1 MKSITQHSRR
11 NFMKISATMGGGL
24 LLGFKVFASQ
34 ELDPFTMEETVNGLV
49 EFNAYLSINTDG
61 TVTIFS
67 PNPEVGQGIKTAF
80 PIIVAEELDIDWQR
94 VIVKQAPLDTVKF
107 ERQVAGG
114 SMSIPHSWKRLR
126 EAGAK
131 ARYMLVEAAAKR
143 WSVAASECTTENG
156 VVKHGSGKQLTY
168 GELAVD
174 AAKIEVPKEIKLKDK
189 KNFKIIG
196 KFTKGVDNQAIMTG
210 KPLFGLDIYR
220 EGMMTAMVIHPP
232 AFGMKL
238 KSFDG
243 AAAKAMGGISDVISF
258 KNNVAIVGKSFWE
271 VKKARDLVTI
281 EYEKDKDATLES
293 TADHNRIF
301 TDLMA
306 NGKADVKRK
315 DGDTEGVFKTA
326 AKVVEA
332 EYQCPFLSHA
342 PMEPMNFFADVKDGR
357 AELVGP
363 TQLPQATRDQA
374 AKLLNIPADKI
385 TVEMTRMGGGFGR
398 RLRPDFA
405 MEAAEI
411 SSIVKAPIKLIWT
424 REDDMTGGTYRPAV
438 KYRFKAAL
446 DKTGNLIGYQL
457 RGVGINS
464 GSTVR
469 HDFFPS
475 GAVDNL
481 LLESVEHKSPITTGP
496 WRAPITNFLA
506 GAEQSFLDEVAEAAG
521 KDAVTMRLDLFKKA
535 KASLVGAKVGYDAE
549 RMAKVTEL
557 AAEKSGWFK
566 KKKGVYLGFSVYFS
580 HLSYV
585 AQVAEMV
592 KVKGKPVLKK
602 IYCAVDCG
610 IVVNQSGARNQVM
623 GGIVDGLG
631 HSMYSQI
638 TFKDG
643 ASEQSNFNN
652 YRLIR
657 MNEIPEIEVHFI
669 DNGIDPTGLGE
680 PALPPL
686 SGAIANA
693 LYKVTGKRFRTQ
705 PFFTH
710 NNSLL
715 ETLL

>member
-11 NFMKISATMGGGL
+11 NFLKISATMGGGL

-49 EFNAYLSINTDG
+49 ELNAYLSINTDG

-131 ARYMLVEAAAKR
+131 ARYMLMEAAAKR
-143 WSVAASECTTENG
+143 WGVAASECTTENG
-156 VVKHGSGKQLTY
+156 VVKHSSGKQLMY

-174 AAKIEVPKEIKLKDK
+174 AAKIEAPKDIKLKDK
-189 KNFKIIG
+189 KDFKIIG
-196 KFTKGVDNQAIMTG
+196 KFTKGVDNQDIITG

-232 AFGMKL
+232 AFGIKL

-243 AAAKAMGGISDVISF
+243 AAAKAMSGISDVISF
-258 KNNVAIVGKSFWE
+258 KNNVAIIGKSYWE
-271 VKKARDLVTI
+271 IKKARDLVKV
-281 EYEKDKDATLES
+281 EYEKDVALES
-293 TADHNRIF
+293 TSDHNRIF
-301 TDLMA
+301 NDLMA

-326 AKVVEA
+326 AKVIEA

-342 PMEPMNFFADVKDGR
+342 PMEPMNFFADVKDGKV
-357 AELVGP
+357 ELVGP
-363 TQLPQATRDQA
+363 TQLPQATRDQV
-374 AKLLNIPADKI
+374 AKLLNIPAEKI
-385 TVEMTRMGGGFGR
+385 TVEMTRIGGGFGR

-405 MEAAEI
+405 LEAAEI
-411 SSIVKAPIKLIWT
+411 SSLVKAPIKLVWT

-481 LLESVEHKSPITTGP
+481 LMESVEHKSPITTGP

-535 KASLVGAKVGYDAE
+535 KASLVGAKVAYDAE

-592 KVKGKPVLKK
+592 KVKGKPILKK

-610 IVVNQSGARNQVM
+610 IVVNQSGARNQIM

-631 HSMYSQI
+631 HAMYSQI

-643 ASEQSNFNN
+643 ASEQNNFNN

-657 MNEIPEIEVHFI
+657 MNEIPEIEVHFV

-693 LYKVTGKRFRTQ
+693 LYKVTGKRFRSQ
-705 PFFTH
+705 PFFTE

>member
-1 MKSITQHSRR
+1 
-11 NFMKISATMGGGL
+11 
-24 LLGFKVFASQ
+24 
-34 ELDPFTMEETVNGLV
+34 
-49 EFNAYLSINTDG
+49 
-61 TVTIFS
+61 
-67 PNPEVGQGIKTAF
+67 
-80 PIIVAEELDIDWQR
+80 
-94 VIVKQAPLDTVKF
+94 
-107 ERQVAGG
+107 
-114 SMSIPHSWKRLR
+114 
-126 EAGAK
+126 
-131 ARYMLVEAAAKR
+131 
-143 WSVAASECTTENG
+143 
-156 VVKHGSGKQLTY
+156 
-168 GELAVD
+168 
-174 AAKIEVPKEIKLKDK
+174 
-189 KNFKIIG
+189 
-196 KFTKGVDNQAIMTG
+196 
-210 KPLFGLDIYR
+210 
-220 EGMMTAMVIHPP
+220 
-232 AFGMKL
+232 
-238 KSFDG
+238 
-243 AAAKAMGGISDVISF
+243 
-258 KNNVAIVGKSFWE
+258 
-271 VKKARDLVTI
+271 
-281 EYEKDKDATLES
+281 
-293 TADHNRIF
+293 
-301 TDLMA
+301 
-306 NGKADVKRK
+306 
-315 DGDTEGVFKTA
+315 
-326 AKVVEA
+326 
-332 EYQCPFLSHA
+332 
-342 PMEPMNFFADVKDGR
+342 
-357 AELVGP
+357 
-363 TQLPQATRDQA
+363 
-374 AKLLNIPADKI
+374 
-385 TVEMTRMGGGFGR
+385 
-398 RLRPDFA
+398 
-405 MEAAEI
+405 
-411 SSIVKAPIKLIWT
+411 LIWT

-469 HDFFPS
+469 QDFFPS
-475 GAVDNL
+475 GAVDNI

-535 KASLVGAKVGYDAE
+535 KASLVGAKVAYDAE

-566 KKKGVYLGFSVYFS
+566 KKKGVYLGFSIYFS

-705 PFFTH
+705 PFFSD
-710 NNSLL
+710 NGALL

>member
-49 EFNAYLSINTDG
+49 EFNAYLSVNTDG

-131 ARYMLVEAAAKR
+131 ARFMLMEAAAKR
-143 WSVAASECTTENG
+143 WGVAASECTTENG
-156 VVKHGSGKQLTY
+156 IVKHSSGKLLTY
-168 GELAVD
+168 GELAAE
-174 AAKIEVPKEIKLKDK
+174 AAKIEAPKEIKLKDRK
-189 KNFKIIG
+189 DFKIIG

-210 KPLFGLDIYR
+210 KPLFGLDIQR

-238 KSFDG
+238 KSYDG
-243 AAAKAMGGISDVISF
+243 AVAKALGGISDVISF

-271 VKKARDLVTI
+271 VKKARDLVKV
-281 EYEKDKDATLES
+281 EYEKDAALES
-293 TADHNRIF
+293 TSDHNRIF
-301 TDLMA
+301 SDLMV

-342 PMEPMNFFADVKDGR
+342 PMEPMNFFADVKDGKV
-357 AELVGP
+357 ELIGP
-363 TQLPQATRDQA
+363 TQLPQATRDQV
-374 AKLLNIPADKI
+374 AKLLNIPAEKI

-405 MEAAEI
+405 LEAAEI
-411 SSIVKAPIKLIWT
+411 SSLVKAPIKLIWT

-481 LLESVEHKSPITTGP
+481 LMESVEHKSPITTGP

-535 KASLVGAKVGYDAE
+535 KASIVGAKVAYDAE

-566 KKKGVYLGFSVYFS
+566 KKKGVYLGFSIYFS

-638 TFKDG
+638 TFKNG

-693 LYKVTGKRFRTQ
+693 LYKVTGKRFRSQ
-705 PFFTH
+705 PFFTD
-710 NNSLL
+710 NNALL

>member
-1 MKSITQHSRR
+1 MQNINQHSRR

-49 EFNAYLSINTDG
+49 EFNAYLSVNTDG

-143 WSVAASECTTENG
+143 WAVAASECTTENG
-156 VVKHGSGKQLTY
+156 VVKHSSGKQLTY
-168 GELAVD
+168 GELAAE
-174 AAKIEVPKEIKLKDK
+174 AAKIEAPKEIKLKDRK
-189 KNFKIIG
+189 DFKIIG

-210 KPLFGLDIYR
+210 KPLFGMDIQR
-220 EGMMTAMVIHPP
+220 EGMLTAMVIHPP

-243 AAAKAMGGISDVISF
+243 TAAKAMDGISEVISF

-271 VKKARDLVTI
+271 VKKARDLVKV
-281 EYEKDKDATLES
+281 EYEKDAALES
-293 TADHNRIF
+293 TSDHNRIF
-301 TDLMA
+301 SDLMV

-342 PMEPMNFFADVKDGR
+342 PMEPMNFFADVKDGK

-363 TQLPQATRDQA
+363 TQLPQATRDQV
-374 AKLLNIPADKI
+374 AKLLNIPAEKI

-405 MEAAEI
+405 LEAAEI
-411 SSIVKAPIKLIWT
+411 SSLVKAPIKLIWT

-469 HDFFPS
+469 QDFFPS
-475 GAVDNL
+475 GAVDNI

-535 KASLVGAKVGYDAE
+535 KASLVGAKVAYDAE

-566 KKKGVYLGFSVYFS
+566 KKKGVYLGFSIYFS
-580 HLSYV
+580 HFSYV

-610 IVVNQSGARNQVM
+610 IVVNQSGARNQIM

-705 PFFTH
+705 PFFSD
-710 NNSLL
+710 NNALL